1 MSMEITVD
9 DLATRRLHELGG
21 RLKNRGP
28 LHERM
33 GAGAAKLIKAHFLG
47 KNQEPN
53 KKGWP
58 KTGFFGTEGFKKTR
72 MEKADD
78 AGATVTVAS
87 KPMAKRYHGGPIQG
101 KPWLGIPLHAGVYG
115 SYARKF
121 IESRGGMEGSGLFFR
136 RSGAG
141 RLYLG
146 ERTVGGRLS
155 LHFLFVR
162 RVNLRADATVLPNEN
177 DLRSTVSREAEQYL
191 REVLP

>member
-1 MSMEITVD
+1 MNLIVD
-9 DLATRRLHELGG
+9 DLATKPLHDLANRLV
-21 RLKNRGP
+21 NRKD

-33 GAGAAKLIKAHFLG
+33 GAGAAALVKQHFLAR
-47 KNQEPN
+47 NQEPN

-72 MEKADD
+72 LESADA

-87 KPMAKRYHGGPIQG
+87 KPMAKRYHGGTITG

-141 RLYLG
+141 RLFLG

-177 DLRSTVSREAEQYL
+177 DLRTTVSQEAEQYL